1 MEPAARDDI
10 LHEAFRLLGDAMDR
24 SVIVAEREGRLR
36 YANRR
41 ARALLGWERPEELGG
56 RSLESI
62 PVAVSVRTRLG
73 PDPGPWEVE
82 TTIEA
87 HGGAIPVRLSKQPI
101 VRRGRTVGSLVVIID
116 LSDVSTLVAERDR
129 ARQNDRAKTRS
140 LHMVA
145 HDLSGPLTILNGY
158 VSLVLD
164 GSIGIEQ
171 LEPHMPMLG
180 EQLEHMQ
187 RLVQV
192 LLDTARLEEGH
203 LELQLEPLD
212 LAKFVEDMVSR
223 MRPPETG
230 HQLIVRRRASELP
243 ILADPIRLD
252 SIIRNIVSNAIKYS
266 PEGTTVTCTLQAE
279 DGAATLEIADEGSGI
294 ENDDLDRLF
303 RRFGRVGNLTA
314 NPGGVGLGLFL
325 SRELARLHGG
335 DVDAS
340 SEIGRGSRF
349 TLRLPLRSAGDR

>member
-1 MEPAARDDI
+1 MERPAGDDI
-10 LHEAFRLLGDAMDR
+10 LQEAFRPLGEAMDG
-24 SVIVAEREGRLR
+24 SVIVAEPGGGLR

-41 ARALLGWERPEELGG
+41 ARALLGWERPEEPGT
-56 RSLESI
+56 RSLDSI
-62 PVAVSVRTRLG
+62 PAPASVTTRLRR
-73 PDPGPWEVE
+73 DPGPWEVE

-87 HGGAIPVRLSKQPI
+87 RGRAMPVRLSTQPI
-101 VRRGRTVGSLVVIID
+101 ARRGRAVGSLVVITE
-116 LSDVSTLVAERDR
+116 LRDVGTLVAERDR
-129 ARQNDRAKTRS
+129 ARQNDQAKTRS

-164 GSIGIEQ
+164 GSIRIEQ

-192 LLDTARLEEGH
+192 LLDTARLEEGRV
-203 LELQLEPLD
+203 ELRLEPLD
-212 LAKFVEDMVSR
+212 LAGFVEDMVSR

-230 HQLIVRRRASELP
+230 HQLIVRRGASELP
-243 ILADPIRLD
+243 ILADPARLD
-252 SIIRNIVSNAIKYS
+252 SIVRNILSNAVKYS

-279 DGAATLEIADEGSGI
+279 DDCATLEVADQGSGI
-294 ENDDLDRLF
+294 DRDDLERLF
-303 RRFGRVGNLTA
+303 RRFGRVGDLTA

-335 DVDAS
+335 DLDAS
-340 SEIGRGSRF
+340 SEIGKGSRF
-349 TLRLPLRSAGDR
+349 TLRLPSREAKGG